1 VTIGAATIATMA
13 INLVRVKIVA
23 VLLLPAGVGIT
34 AQATNLLNTLT
45 VLLFLGLGPG
55 VAKFLAAHQAEGD
68 EDAAA
73 RVVTTSVAALVLSST
88 IGLILGILFAQPLAQ
103 WAFED
108 ASLTVLVL
116 ISLVG
121 VPFSVF
127 YNLGRAFLQGHK
139 EVRAIAVANVASAV
153 LSFATVIPL
162 VRAWGVTGA
171 VINIS
176 LTWALNAG
184 FYWYFWVRKSGGSLI
199 RRSAFDWPVLRELV
213 RYGGASLAV
222 GAAISLALLAVR
234 RLIIT
239 ELGPDENGLY
249 QAVYGL
255 SVQYMTL
262 VTGAMA
268 TYSFAQLSGI
278 ASRLSEGPER
288 REELHRE
295 INNNIRLVLLVI
307 VPVLATVALL
317 RNLGLIVFYS
327 PEFLPA
333 APLFPLQAVGDLFMA
348 CAWAFGLALLPLGR
362 VAAWLLIN
370 LSAPAVFWG
379 GAITLLPRDGLRGV
393 VIAYVVAQALQATL
407 SWWCLRRATGF
418 RLTHRNARLLAISI
432 VALTAIAAFARDDA
446 FGYAAG
452 VGILVVW
459 LILAPTREELRHA
472 WLALRAR
479 VKRIAERLGRGRQA

>member
-1 VTIGAATIATMA
+1 MA

-68 EDAAA
+68 DDAAA
-73 RVVTTSVAALVLSST
+73 RVVTTSAAALLLSSVV
-88 IGLILGILFAQPLAQ
+88 GFVLGILLAQPLAA

-108 ASLTVLVL
+108 ASLTILVL
-116 ISLVG
+116 ISLAG
-121 VPFSVF
+121 VPFAVF

-139 EVRAIAVANVASAV
+139 EVRAIAIANVGSAA

-162 VRAWGVTGA
+162 VRIWGVTGA
-171 VINIS
+171 VVNIS

-184 FYWYFWVRKSGGSLI
+184 FYWYFWIRKGGGRLFQ
-199 RRSAFDWPVLRELV
+199 RAAFDWAVLRELV
-213 RYGGASLAV
+213 RYGAASLAV
-222 GAAISLALLAVR
+222 GAAASFALLAVR

-239 ELGPDENGLY
+239 ELGADANGLY

-255 SVQYMTL
+255 SIQYMTL

-278 ASRLSEGPER
+278 ASRMAEGPER

-295 INNNIRLVLLVI
+295 INNNVRLVLLVI
-307 VPVLATVALL
+307 VPVLAAVALL

-333 APLFPLQAVGDLFMA
+333 APLFPLQALGDLFMA

-370 LSAPAVFWG
+370 LSAPAVFLG
-379 GAITLLPRDGLRGV
+379 GAAALLPPQGLRGV
-393 VIAYVVAQALQATL
+393 VLAYAVAQALQAGL
-407 SWWCLRRATGF
+407 SWWYLRRATGF
-418 RLTHRNARLLAISI
+418 RLAPRNARLLALSV
-432 VALTAIAAFARDDA
+432 VALSAIAALARDDA
-446 FGYAAG
+446 IGYGFGAA
-452 VGILVVW
+452 ILVAWV
-459 LILAPTREELRHA
+459 ILAPTREELRHG
-472 WLALRAR
+472 WLAFRVRGQRLAAR
-479 VKRIAERLGRGRQA
+479 FGFGRQA